1 MVSRIIPLKQLAE
14 ESIRLIRLNQ
24 HPSGGYAACPL
35 FAHYNYSWLRD
46 GTFIAYAMDCAGEHA
61 SAGQFYEWVSR
72 IVERKQGHIQYLL
85 EKHNRGEPIGLNE
98 FLHTRYHLDG
108 RDDVTSEWGH
118 FQLDGYGTWLWGLTE
133 HLKANGHKRLPDR
146 FRSSIDVTAAYLKA
160 FWRLP
165 NFDCWEENADH
176 IHPSTLACIYGGL
189 KGVAELEGKRDLED
203 VCGQIETFLLDHA
216 VHPEQGHFV
225 KFVTPTAESSA
236 TTIGNDGVDAS
247 LMWLCRPFG
256 LFEPE
261 HPVMKHT
268 LAKIEAD
275 LRTDQSGIRRYKA
288 DEYYGGGEWLLLTAW
303 YGWVKLSMGDRREA
317 ERALHWIASKAD
329 EQGRLPEQVPDTL
342 EDRHKYDEWVARW
355 GPPAVPLL
363 WSHAMFL
370 ILYLNTTTIG

>member
-1 MVSRIIPLKQLAE
+1 MSHIINLKQLAE
-14 ESIRLIRLNQ
+14 DSVRLIRLNQ
-24 HPSGGYAACPL
+24 HPSGGYVACPL

-46 GTFIAYAMDCAGEHA
+46 GSFIAYAMDCAGEHA

-72 IVERKQGHIQYLL
+72 IVERKQAHIQYLL
-85 EKHNRGEPIGLNE
+85 ERHNRGESIGLNE

-133 HLKANGHKRLPDR
+133 HLKAGGHEQIPDR
-146 FRSSIDVTAAYLKA
+146 FRSSVHATVSYLQA

-165 NFDCWEENADH
+165 NFDCWEEYGEH

-189 KGVAELEGKRDLED
+189 KGVAELEDRPDLEE
-203 VCGQIETFLLDHA
+203 VCAQIKTFLLDHA

-225 KFVTPTAESSA
+225 KFVTPVPETDSTA
-236 TTIGNDGVDAS
+236 TKIGNDGVDAS
-247 LMWLCRPFG
+247 LMWLCQPFG
-256 LFEPE
+256 LFVPE

-268 LAKIEAD
+268 LEKIESD
-275 LRTDQSGIRRYKA
+275 LRTAQGGIRRYKD

-303 YGWVKLSMGDRREA
+303 YGWVRLSIGDRRVA
-317 ERALHWIASKAD
+317 EQTLQWIASKAD
-329 EQGRLPEQVPDTL
+329 EQGRLPEQVPDAL
-342 EDRHKYDEWVARW
+342 QDRHKYDEWVARW
-355 GPPAVPLL
+355 GPPALPLL

-370 ILYLNTTTIG
+370 VLNYKFG